1 MLHLQPAVF
10 VLPALARSHS
20 NLRLNHVSDLDNCPL
35 YLFVEARRVARRQDL
50 EKPESRSASCS
61 AGRSRRNRRAQ
72 VLSRVPGADGRANN
86 LGPDY
91 QALQAHRGA
100 DERPQADGRAHY
112 SGPQDPH
119 GRAHYGRAHY
129 GGAHYGGAH
138 YRAQA
143 HWSPDLGARPDGGAD
158 Y

>member
-1 MLHLQPAVF
+1 MQAECL
-10 VLPALARSHS
+10 VLPALAQNQNDLDDR
-20 NLRLNHVSDLDNCPL
+20 NHVSDVDNCPL
-35 YLFVEARRVARRQDL
+35 YLLDEERRVARRQDTK
-50 EKPESRSASCS
+50 KPSSASCS
-61 AGRSRRNRRAQ
+61 VGRSRRNRRPQ
-72 VLSRVPGADGRANN
+72 VLSRVLGAYCRADD
-86 LGPDY
+86 LGPNG
-91 QALQAHRGA
+91 QPLQAHRGA

>member
-1 MLHLQPAVF
+1 MPFLRVSQ
-10 VLPALARSHS
+10 LAQNHN
-20 NLRLNHVSDLDNCPL
+20 NLRRLNHVSDLDNCPL
-35 YLFVEARRVARRQDL
+35 YLFVEARLVARRQDL

-129 GGAHYGGAH
+129 GGAHYG
-138 YRAQA
+138 AQA
-143 HWSPDLGARPDGGAD
+143 HGSPDLGARPDGGAD

>member
-1 MLHLQPAVF
+1 MLHLQPAVL
-10 VLPALARSHS
+10 VLPALAQNHN
-20 NLRLNHVSDLDNCPL
+20 NLRRLNHVSDLDNCPL

-129 GGAHYGGAH
+129 GGAHYG
-138 YRAQA
+138 AQA
-143 HWSPDLGARPDGGAD
+143 HGSPDLGARPDGGAD

>member
-1 MLHLQPAVF
+1 MLAAAGCSAICSPSVQNQND
-10 VLPALARSHS
+10 LPHS
-20 NLRLNHVSDLDNCPL
+20 NHVTDVDNCPF
-35 YLFVEARRVARRQDL
+35 YLFAAEERLGARLDG
-50 EKPESRSASCS
+50 EKPRSASS
-61 AGRSRRNRRAQ
+61 SPALSRRHRLPQ
-72 VLSRVPGADGRANN
+72 VPSLVPGADGRANN

-129 GGAHYGGAH
+129 GGAHYG
-138 YRAQA
+138 AQA
-143 HWSPDLGARPDGGAD
+143 HGSPDLGARPDGGAD